1 MQAYDE
7 VVQLCPH
14 VDFNLVLV
22 NVLKSELKEMRKK
35 RIGDLIF
42 PLVSVLD
49 DSIGCAIWFASRGR
63 GVLGHDGGQ
72 SYQSPARCLLLGMG
86 ADEQLGGYSK
96 HKTAFLNGGR
106 EHLLAEVQR
115 QIEAISE
122 RNLGRDNRVVS
133 DHSLAGRFP
142 YLDERVVNY
151 LASIPL
157 DAKMNLALN
166 RGVGDKIIL
175 RAAAQ
180 TLGLVRT
187 AAEPKR
193 AIQFGSKIAKLE
205 NSKEKGSDLALR

>member
-7 VVQLCPH
+7 VVQLCPQ

-96 HKTAFLNGGR
+96 HKAAFLNGGR
-106 EHLLAEVQR
+106 EHLLE
-115 QIEAISE
+115 
-122 RNLGRDNRVVS
+122 G
-133 DHSLAGRFP
+133 HS
-142 YLDERVVNY
+142 
-151 LASIPL
+151 
-157 DAKMNLALN
+157 
-166 RGVGDKIIL
+166 
-175 RAAAQ
+175 Q
-180 TLGLVRT
+180 TT
-187 AAEPKR
+187 
-193 AIQFGSKIAKLE
+193 
-205 NSKEKGSDLALR
+205 